1 MRVNYYE
8 FVSFEQEALRYYPGL
23 VALALGI
30 GIAASLLSLAYLT
43 KREER
48 YARLSFY
55 AALLLSAELTVLYLL
70 LIRYH
75 LGMAEVSFINP
86 FEGGRF
92 SILMPFWVEKERLLF
107 WLWIYSF
114 MVLYAWRYGEKA
126 FASSLNLG
134 SLAFLIAIFL
144 TGREEPLPEMS
155 ALVKQYLLWE
165 MHPFTAPLELFRSL
179 MGKYYLY
186 STWYMWLHPPLI
198 FIAYAAFTVNFFSCV
213 AMLLRRDAVYD
224 AIGYAYAKFG
234 YLLLT
239 LGLLIG
245 YPWALEAWR
254 GTSWWWSPIISA
266 SFMLWFFYSAYLH
279 ARLYIADRGMWRI
292 TAALG
297 IAGYLS
303 VIFAYLIIFLLPGVH
318 AYV

>member
-1 MRVNYYE
+1 MNYYE
-8 FVSFEQEALRYYPGL
+8 FLSFKQEALKYYPEFIY
-23 VALALGI
+23 LALGI
-30 GIAASLLSLAYLT
+30 GILGALFSIAHIV

-48 YARLSFY
+48 YARMAFY
-55 AALLLSAELTVLYLL
+55 SAAVLAAELTLLFLL
-70 LIRYH
+70 LARYH
-75 LGMAEVSFINP
+75 IGLAEVSFINP

-92 SILMPFWVEKERLLF
+92 SIFMPFWVEKERLLF

-114 MVLYAWRYGEKA
+114 MVLYAWRYGEKPL
-126 FASSLNLG
+126 ASALNLG
-134 SLAFLIAIFL
+134 SLVFLIAIFI
-144 TGREEPLPEMS
+144 TGREEPLPEMA
-155 ALVKQYLLWE
+155 ALVEQYLLWE
-165 MHPFTAPLELFRSL
+165 MRPFTVPVELFRSL

-186 STWYMWLHPPLI
+186 GTWYMWLHPPLI
-198 FIAYAAFTVNFFSCV
+198 FIAYAAFTVNFFACV
-213 AMLLRRDAVYD
+213 AMLIKQKKSYD
-224 AIGYAYAKFG
+224 AIAYAYAKFG

-239 LGLLIG
+239 VGLLIG

-279 ARLYIADRGMWRI
+279 ARLYINDRGMWKI
-292 TAALG
+292 TAMLG

-303 VIFAYLIIFLLPGVH
+303 VIFAYLVIFLLPGVH